1 MRFNLEQLFQSP
13 IRDIVLQQL
22 TKNLGLPQEGSAQ
35 LFDKALSITVARMA
49 RKSLRRDS
57 ASTLF
62 GLLKNT
68 SFAIEPS
75 SILSEQST
83 TTAAQVTQLV
93 EQGKQVLPALFVSKA
108 QGTEN
113 YLANTTNM
121 PADTVRTTLGL
132 IVPLIFSFFKDK
144 IDNNGLTLTGMTGY
158 IGDQAKNIAPFIDQ
172 GALDALGIKG
182 SFDDLFLA
190 LEKAPALFI
199 AGASVAG
206 DSGDSLASSPE
217 VKVLTE
223 AKQSTAEPTKSS
235 APWKWLIPIA
245 VVLAALLAVKS
256 CTTEEQKS
264 DPVSQAPAA
273 PSTNTDSAKP
283 ATEPAPTTETTPA
296 TEPAPTTGSAPAAES
311 STAPATQS

>member
-22 TKNLGLPQEGSAQ
+22 TKNLGLPQEGIAQ

-121 PADTVRTTLGL
+121 PADTVRMTLGL

-144 IDNNGLTLTGMTGY
+144 IDNNGLSLTGMTGY
-158 IGDQAKNIAPFIDQ
+158 IGDQAKNIAPYIDQ

-206 DSGDSLASSPE
+206 GSGDSTSASPTA
-217 VKVLTE
+217 KILTE
-223 AKQSTAEPTKSS
+223 TKPSTVESTKSNS
-235 APWKWLIPIA
+235 PWKWLVPIA

-264 DPVSQAPAA
+264 EPVSQAPAA
-273 PSTNTDSAKP
+273 ITPSTNTGTTAP
-283 ATEPAPTTETTPA
+283 TTEPAPA
-296 TEPAPTTGSAPAAES
+296 TES
-311 STAPATQS
+311 STAPTTQS